1 MPLVTVSMYPG
12 RTQEQKEE
20 FAKAI
25 TKSCSFC
32 DKPIQYRCNKCNYDT
47 DEQTHLDCFKDSF
60 EKELE
65 KLPHVN

>member
-1 MPLVTVSMYPG
+1 M
-12 RTQEQKEE
+12 RKESCRKCGKILE
-20 FAKAI
+20 V

-47 DEQTHLDCFKDSF
+47 EEQTHLNCFKASF

-65 KLPHVN
+65 KIQHTN

>member
-1 MPLVTVSMYPG
+1 MRNESCRKCGNDLEV
-12 RTQEQKEE
+12 
-20 FAKAI
+20 